1 MKINPST
8 PFSSGTEYEN
18 FLYYFCE
25 RCSKGKLREDGFP
38 EFPENGGCPIWDAME
53 NARFGEPFPSEKIVR
68 LVDENGGIRV
78 WNCCMDFQTNDTNLM
93 AAYKSLFAED

>member
-1 MKINPST
+1 MEIKPST

-18 FLYYFCE
+18 FLYYFCK
-25 RCSKGKLREDGFP
+25 RCSKGKLREDGFS

-53 NARFGEPFPSEKIVR
+53 NARLGEPFPSEKIVR
-68 LVDENGGIRV
+68 IVDENGGIRV

-93 AAYKSLFAED
+93 AAHKSLFEEG

>member
-1 MKINPST
+1 MEIKPST

-18 FLYYFCE
+18 FLYYFCK

-68 LVDENGGIRV
+68 IVDENGGIRV

-93 AAYKSLFAED
+93 TAYKSLFEEG

>member
-1 MKINPST
+1 MEIKPST

-18 FLYYFCE
+18 FLYYFCK

-53 NARFGEPFPSEKIVR
+53 NARLGEPFPSEKIVR
-68 LVDENGGIRV
+68 IVDENGGIRV
-78 WNCCMDFQTNDTNLM
+78 WNCCMDFQTNDPNLM
-93 AAYKSLFAED
+93 AAYKSLFEED